1 MAYSASQWER
11 AKAYWEA
18 GQHNPREISELVGI
32 ERSTIVKRAKS
43 HNWKSGANADYI
55 EAKTKIAV
63 KKSQLNSQ
71 TLQVLDDI
79 ADEQIRHKQLINS
92 NAELMATKIPEMIR
106 QMILIEEDKETGE
119 VKESLAISPSDLKLL
134 AETNDRLAITLK
146 VADRHAPKQEINL
159 DNSQKTVKYVGFAPM
174 SEDRKRQ
181 IMAENGRD

>member
-146 VADRHAPKQEINL
+146 VAERHAPKMEI
-159 DNSQKTVKYVGFAPM
+159 SATAGIQQTKYVGFTKITDEEFNKAL
-174 SEDRKRQ
+174 
-181 IMAENGRD
+181 AENGR